1 MACLFTTAYLLQT
14 IRAILNE
21 KSAVRWIDD
30 QLNKWVQEASIDIS
44 TKTGCYEQTHIFRTS
59 ENALEYDEPDGCVK
73 VLGCMKGGYDD
84 QSEWV
89 QHFDDDWQEGDCVYA
104 NATWDG
110 SKWIIVLNGGIAQSL
125 DVKTGASWYSGYTPT
140 KIRITWNHVSKISTY
155 FYAWPD
161 WFSDSG
167 YESLDEI
174 NLDTSD
180 GDITRLWICDL
191 DGLFHPPQTYNITNI
206 EFYEENI
213 LSDTDYRG
221 LSQIHP
227 RLVGHLPISITD
239 EPYHWYHHHSKI
251 GIYPV
256 PDDEYIVTAFYSKVT
271 ETITDLPC
279 CMRWLAV
286 PYTLA
291 MARLSEGWKDD
302 FEMFMAMYLNNLMFH
317 RGDICRTSLM
327 AEAKDNFFI
336 PEGR

>member
-44 TKTGCYEQTHIFRTS
+44 TKTGCYEQTHVFQTS
-59 ENALEYDEPDGCVK
+59 ENTLEYDEPDGCVK
-73 VLGCMKGGYDD
+73 ALGCLKGGVGTSYD
-84 QSEWV
+84 WA
-89 QHFDDDWQEGDCVYA
+89 QHFDNEDMQYLGHPEW
-104 NATWDG
+104 WDG
-110 SKWIIVLNGGIAQSL
+110 EKWNLLVPAGGSQSRSLSVNG
-125 DVKTGASWYSGYTPT
+125 SWYVAYRPTHVKVTYTGVALDGFSIIDANDDTIGGAIDNSYVSGTELVLTFGSYDLSRLQFEVPAGTCS
-140 KIRITWNHVSKISTY
+140 ITDIQ
-155 FYAWPD
+155 F
-161 WFSDSG
+161 
-167 YESLDEI
+167 YES
-174 NLDTSD
+174 SSV
-180 GDITRLWICDL
+180 
-191 DGLFHPPQTYNITNI
+191 Y
-206 EFYEENI
+206 
-213 LSDTDYRG
+213 DTDYRG

-227 RLVGHLPISITD
+227 RLVGHLPLSLIG